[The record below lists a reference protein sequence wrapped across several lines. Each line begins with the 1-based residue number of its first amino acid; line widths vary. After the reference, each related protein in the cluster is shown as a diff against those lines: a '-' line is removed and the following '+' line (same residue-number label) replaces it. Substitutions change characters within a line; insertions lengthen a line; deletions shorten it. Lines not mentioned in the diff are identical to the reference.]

1 MPDQGRTPFL
11 STFWM
16 PLDEFTRITM
26 EGLIS
31 GKPEVPVGVVA
42 QAFEKYERGKREQLE
57 EGFKIMGK

>member
-1 MPDQGRTPFL
+1 
-11 STFWM
+11 M

-31 GKPEVPVGVVA
+31 GKPEVPVGAVA